1 MTYTSSVSNIQLNSS
16 RHNKKSSPL
25 DSLPIISPKLISKV
39 AAIARMRRRHSA
51 HLDIITLFDLIDFH
65 LQCKRVLADL
75 SNKSLENGYVRG
87 VVHGRTCLAD
97 PATFYFEN
105 TRVSLWRLEV
115 LQEYHQSYLS
125 RQAAT
130 VIKQTIEQH
139 RATLLDMW
147 EAREGLAALSI
158 H

>member
-1 MTYTSSVSNIQLNSS
+1 MTYTSSISDNQLNSS

-25 DSLPIISPKLISKV
+25 DGLPIASPKPVSRA

-51 HLDIITLFDLIDFH
+51 YLDIIALFNLIDFH

-75 SNKSLENGYVRG
+75 SNKPLENGYVRG
-87 VVHGRTCLAD
+87 VIHGRTVLAE
-97 PATFYFEN
+97 PCTFYFES

-115 LQEYHQSYLS
+115 LQEYHQSNLT
-125 RQAAT
+125 RQAAI

-139 RATLLDMW
+139 RATLSDMW